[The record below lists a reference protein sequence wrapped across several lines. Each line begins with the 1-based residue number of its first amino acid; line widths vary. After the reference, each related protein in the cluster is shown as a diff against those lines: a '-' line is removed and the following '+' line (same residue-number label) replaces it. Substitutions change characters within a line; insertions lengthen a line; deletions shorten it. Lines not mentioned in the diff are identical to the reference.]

1 MFCVK
6 CGKEIPQNGKF
17 CMYCGE
23 QIQDFEEKE
32 TEIQVDNSNITT
44 KIAGIILLN
53 IFKFS
58 FIFSSVFD
66 IFFRYILSLQFLL
79 VKPFLL

>member
-6 CGKEIPQNGKF
+6 CGKKIPQNGKF

-44 KIAGIILLN
+44 KEKI
-53 IFKFS
+53 
-58 FIFSSVFD
+58 
-66 IFFRYILSLQFLL
+66 YILVISILALGMAIYLL
-79 VKPFLL
+79 VRQGVIRI

>member
-44 KIAGIILLN
+44 KEKIYILVISILALGMAIYLLVRQGIIR
-53 IFKFS
+53 I
-58 FIFSSVFD
+58 
-66 IFFRYILSLQFLL
+66 
-79 VKPFLL
+79 

>member
-1 MFCVK
+1 MLLKGSNIMFCVK

-44 KIAGIILLN
+44 KEKIYILVISILALGMAIYLLVRQGIIR
-53 IFKFS
+53 I
-58 FIFSSVFD
+58 
-66 IFFRYILSLQFLL
+66 
-79 VKPFLL
+79 